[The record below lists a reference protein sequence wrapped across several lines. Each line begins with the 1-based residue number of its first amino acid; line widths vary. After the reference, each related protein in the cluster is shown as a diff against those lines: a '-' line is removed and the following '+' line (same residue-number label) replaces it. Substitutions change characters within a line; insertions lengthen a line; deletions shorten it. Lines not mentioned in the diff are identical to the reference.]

1 MEFRTLTV
9 RDYEQYK
16 ELISSFRP
24 TEFTQEQFS
33 CFVNN
38 LGDNHQVWILESDSQ
53 LIATATVMYET
64 KLIFNVSVNAHVE
77 DVCVNPDFRSK
88 GLGSRI
94 IDKIYQEAQTRGCRK
109 ITLVTAQETSEFY
122 TKNGYEIR
130 GVQMSR
136 LLKN

>member
-1 MEFRTLTV
+1 MEFRPLTV

-16 ELISSFRP
+16 ELISTFRP

-38 LGDNHQVWILESDSQ
+38 LGDTHQVWILESDSQ

-77 DVCVNPDFRSK
+77 DVCVHPDFRSN

-94 IDKIYQEAQTRGCRK
+94 IDKIYQEAEAHGCRK
-109 ITLVTAQETSEFY
+109 LTLVTGSETSEFY
-122 TKNGYEIR
+122 IKNGYEIR

>member
-24 TEFTQEQFS
+24 TEFTQEQFI

-38 LGDNHQVWILESDSQ
+38 LGDNHQVWILESDSRI
-53 LIATATVMYET
+53 LATATVMYET

-77 DVCVNPDFRSK
+77 DVCVHPDFRSK
-88 GLGSRI
+88 GIGSRI
-94 IDKIYQEAQTRGCRK
+94 IDKIYQEAQARGCRK
-109 ITLVTAQETSEFY
+109 MTLVTAQETSEFY
-122 TKNGYEIR
+122 IKNGYEIR